1 MRVVL
6 IVRIW
11 WIPDILIILW
21 RYFPCVPAML
31 LWTLIGSE
39 VLYGIVYQSGGI
51 HAITRSGSTRRK
63 GKWTHAFLRPPMSV
77 ICYTFHAH
85 STYAAIPPRCPLTAP
100 HEHGSQRR
108 ARTMIGKGVEDVS
121 YVPVDRPTTCSA
133 LHHHGHPWP
142 FPSSPFGVSTRSTP
156 TEQDRNGDLYV
167 PAA

>member
-63 GKWTHAFLRPPMSV
+63 GRWTHTFLRPPMS
-77 ICYTFHAH
+77 
-85 STYAAIPPRCPLTAP
+85 SAIHFTPIQHTLPFL
-100 HEHGSQRR
+100 H
-108 ARTMIGKGVEDVS
+108 DV
-121 YVPVDRPTTCSA
+121 
-133 LHHHGHPWP
+133 L
-142 FPSSPFGVSTRSTP
+142 
-156 TEQDRNGDLYV
+156 
-167 PAA
+167 